1 MLDRL
6 YARIIALAAS
16 PHAVIWLAIIAF
28 AEASF
33 FPLPPDIMLI
43 PMVLARRD
51 HAFRLAA
58 ICTTASVC
66 GAILGWTIGAFLLEY
81 AAMPIVRLYHAEHTL
96 LSLQERFREWGIWI
110 ILIKGLTPI
119 PFKFVTIASGAAHL
133 SLLPFLAA
141 CAITRGVRFFLLAV
155 LLRRFGAPI
164 QNFIE
169 NRLPVVAAMFAVALV
184 GGILALKYI

>member
-1 MLDRL
+1 MGHL
-6 YARIIALAAS
+6 
-16 PHAVIWLAIIAF
+16 
-28 AEASF
+28 
-33 FPLPPDIMLI
+33 
-43 PMVLARRD
+43 
-51 HAFRLAA
+51 
-58 ICTTASVC
+58 
-66 GAILGWTIGAFLLEY
+66 
-81 AAMPIVRLYHAEHTL
+81 
-96 LSLQERFREWGIWI
+96 I